1 MSKTI
6 IVSLAVAL
14 VSFGMVSD
22 ACQTLP
28 VLRGDIVNTDN
39 PAVILPIINPVEESQ
54 SANAAATPQINNLSA
69 TPQTLDA
76 AETPAIKN
84 AVVDPAVIPRIKN
97 AATTPQIIDAVVP
110 PQIRIAAATPARPD
124 AMVTPQIK
132 NAAATLP
139 TVDAGVTPQIKS
151 AAAILPTTTAGN
163 WQYWEYCL
171 APSYAE
177 NKIYFS
183 KPIPISSIIGKA
195 DDLFDSLLNK
205 ARLPHDV
212 VQCPIAPNKPTLLFR
227 QKHAVRFNETSGIT
241 IVYRNW
247 DSDID

>member
-84 AVVDPAVIPRIKN
+84 AVVDPAVTPRIKN
-97 AATTPQIIDAVVP
+97 AATTPQI
-110 PQIRIAAATPARPD
+110 
-124 AMVTPQIK
+124 K
-132 NAAATLP
+132 NAAATPP

-227 QKHAVRFNETSGIT
+227 QKHAVGFNETSGIT